1 MKNSIKTA
9 IWFRV
14 IVIFVTVLF
23 SGTITVLGLMRIGKQ
38 IEHTQQAN
46 EINDLILSAEKAHF
60 SWVENLCSA
69 VSFGT
74 EFTGSTDYKTC
85 SLGEWLYSV
94 NNYSYLDER
103 IAPLMEQIKPIHQ
116 QIHESAVEVL
126 EQDENNLQSSIYLNT
141 TRAKVTELV
150 GFLDQIAE
158 ITAELVLDSN
168 ASLQKTLFFTII
180 VSIISVILIVISC
193 FLLIRYVLHS
203 IINPIQVITKSSQ
216 RLSEGH
222 LDFEIEV
229 RNNDELGILAN
240 SLNTSVKNLKLYIS
254 DISMLLNNIA
264 KGNLTQNSSL
274 EYIGDFVEIQN
285 SIQTISENLNR
296 TMSQIR
302 YASQQV
308 KLGSDQVSSTAQSL
322 AQGSTEQA
330 SEIDQLVILAEEI
343 SKQINENAQSV
354 HNTNQQA
361 DQVKLILDDCNHQ
374 MNDMSKAMNE
384 ISNCSNEI
392 HQIIRTIEDIAFQT
406 NILALN
412 AAVEAARAGTAGKGF
427 AVVADEVRN
436 LASKSADAAKDTTAL
451 IDKVL
456 QAVKNGS
463 QLSDAAKNALALV
476 VDGSQAVVAQIGHVA
491 NASAIQTQSIS
502 NIRNGIS
509 QISSVIQMNSATSE
523 ESAAA
528 SEELSTQA
536 HLLEDMVELFQ
547 IKE

>member
-361 DQVKLILDDCNHQ
+361 DQVKLILDDCNYQ